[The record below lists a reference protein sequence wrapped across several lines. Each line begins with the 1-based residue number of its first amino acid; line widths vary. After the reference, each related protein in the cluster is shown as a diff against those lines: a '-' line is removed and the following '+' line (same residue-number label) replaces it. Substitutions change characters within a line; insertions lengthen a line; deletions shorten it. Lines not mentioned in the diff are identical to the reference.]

1 MHGDLNGGSNMNLL
15 LLDSRLYKIETGEEW
30 FLNEEIIIYDE
41 NNFDDAIK
49 TILKEYG
56 IPGCRLFVL
65 DHVYKNLQGVRN
77 VFPISGLLQR
87 VSCFEQRYDG
97 IRAIHIPFVNSSYF
111 VIKDGNKKEYVIY
124 FKNQDFILKD
134 KSKFISSILGLNEEI
149 SWENSDGLFHRLN
162 LKVEE
167 MNWSRVDKT
176 FIDLLSMDESEFIFN
191 FSGKSWHKK
200 LAWKIDE
207 SWKQYSEGQKED
219 ITEAYRSMSRKKADE
234 YIQCK
239 YFGTKSCDLRVGVVS
254 PFTYGKSAFMN
265 SLLHMPLLQEDI
277 LVKTAKVTEISYD
290 DRYIITNKS
299 HLKYAFTYEEYQSA
313 DLFKERLSLITTD
326 LELEKCSTI
335 EVMLPHYAKDKRIQY
350 IDTPGLFGKIRGHDD
365 ITEAYIKKL
374 DIVIYL
380 LNPLQIGFQPYIEK
394 IKEFQKKYNK
404 KCILVVNKM
413 DLVPKEDDRIKLEQE
428 IRKGILNQIE
438 AEKIFFV
445 SSYFASRARY
455 CQAGYLTMDDIR
467 RDQSLYVKKDL
478 EIMSGR
484 GLVEDD
490 LKIMESMS
498 GIQEVEKF
506 LINETTAQFIN

>member
-1 MHGDLNGGSNMNLL
+1 MNFLFI
-15 LLDSRLYKIETGEEW
+15 DSRLYSIESGEKW
-30 FLNEEIIIYDE
+30 SLNKEILICNKKNI
-41 NNFDDAIK
+41 DDVK
-49 TILKEYG
+49 KEIFRRYG
-56 IPGCRLFVL
+56 MKSYRLFIS
-65 DHVYKNLQGVRN
+65 DDIYKKVAEVVN
-77 VFPISGLLQR
+77 VFPISKLLQR
-87 VSCFEQRYDG
+87 ISCFEQESDE
-97 IRAIHIPFVNSSYF
+97 IKAIHIPFVNSSYF
-111 VIKDGNKKEYVIY
+111 IIKDGNKKEYVIH
-124 FKNQDFILKD
+124 FNNQDFILKD
-134 KSKFISSILGLNEEI
+134 KSKFIRSILGLNEEI
-149 SWENSDGLFHRLN
+149 TWENSDELFHRLK
-162 LKVEE
+162 LKVKE
-167 MNWSRVDKT
+167 MNWNRADKV
-176 FIDLLSMDESEFIFN
+176 FIDLSSMDESEFVFN

-200 LAWKIDE
+200 LAWKVDKNWE
-207 SWKQYSEGQKED
+207 KYSKGQKED
-219 ITEAYRSMSRKKADE
+219 IVGAYRSMSRKKADE

-239 YFGTKSCDLRVGVVS
+239 YFGAKSCDLRVGVVS

-290 DRYIITNKS
+290 DCYIITNKS

-313 DLFKERLSLITTD
+313 NLFKERLSLITTD

-335 EVMLPHYAKDKRIQY
+335 EVMLPHYARDKRIQY
-350 IDTPGLFGKIRGHDD
+350 IDTPGLFGKIREHDD
-365 ITEAYIKKL
+365 ITEAYIKKF

-404 KCILVVNKM
+404 KCIFVVNKM

-428 IRKGILNQIE
+428 IRQGILNQIE

-455 CQAGYLTMDDIR
+455 CHAGYLTMDDIR

-478 EIMSGR
+478 EIISGR
-484 GLVEDD
+484 GLVEED